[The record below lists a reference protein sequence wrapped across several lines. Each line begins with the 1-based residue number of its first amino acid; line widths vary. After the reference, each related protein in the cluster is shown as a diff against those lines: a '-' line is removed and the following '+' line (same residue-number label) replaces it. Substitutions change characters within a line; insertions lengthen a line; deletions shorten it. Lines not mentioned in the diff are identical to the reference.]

1 MMRNVNSYFKV
12 VSPEMRACMIAV
24 NELNE
29 KEKSNARLAAKVA
42 LDKERIL
49 ACYAKS
55 NEVRKK
61 RRLDKAD
68 NPALAVAPVD
78 PNVEAIESIIS
89 EEHEEPVRVEKRV
102 FNVRPLN

>member
-1 MMRNVNSYFKV
+1 
-12 VSPEMRACMIAV
+12 MIAV
-24 NELNE
+24 NELKE
-29 KEKSNARLAAKVA
+29 KEKSNARLAAKIA
-42 LDKERIL
+42 LDKERRARIL
-49 ACYAKS
+49 ASYAKS
-55 NEVRKK
+55 NEERKK